1 MKAPTSPEC
10 DDISKSLTTT
20 EPQNSL
26 HQETESENKENLI
39 DSIVSPAP
47 IAKKGRGRAKKNATR
62 VEVLAAEEEVT
73 TGRITRS
80 SVRGGGIPSSPPATR
95 RTTRSRAGKAG
106 RNSKRQVSHAPEVV
120 NVESNNT
127 DTDEDGKIDK
137 GHGLAE
143 NEKEADVNQE
153 SVGNSSTAG
162 TKTTTPPRVRRSTR
176 NAARAVKSYY
186 EASPPHL
193 SSPLLRSQRK
203 NTRNVASPPPK
214 STDDH
219 QPLPSHTT
227 HPPHSTTDVSQPHT
241 STEGVG
247 QSLITPPSQ
256 FSACAATVTKKTKT
270 GTPHPAS
277 LTASP
282 SHSPS
287 TLNNT
292 PSESHSAVNRVRECL
307 VSSVD
312 LMTSQKAL
320 HLMSSPTE
328 LADKTI
334 CNSPLTEWCTA
345 SSTVVKQPPSQS
357 ASASL
362 ENHPAVDTGVDNVAA
377 PHEIGNIPH
386 LSYNDVCTS
395 PVVPAEPDT
404 THPSTLCATVTKKQ
418 SHPSTSELRDSG
430 ISSGRSNEGGDYR
443 ERGSGGTLMM
453 SGGGKRLRSVSLE
466 KISLTEIEAKRMS
479 LSTAPTNAGDPPE
492 EGEEGG
498 EMVDS
503 PDEGEEPFTCFVDM
517 A

>member
-1 MKAPTSPEC
+1 MIDTVVSTAPT
-10 DDISKSLTTT
+10 
-20 EPQNSL
+20 
-26 HQETESENKENLI
+26 
-39 DSIVSPAP
+39 
-47 IAKKGRGRAKKNATR
+47 AKRGRGRAKKNATR
-62 VEVLAAEEEVT
+62 VEVLVAEEEVT

-80 SVRGGGIPSSPPATR
+80 SVRGGAIPSSPPATR

-106 RNSKRQVSHAPEVV
+106 RNPKRQVSHAPEVV

-127 DTDEDGKIDK
+127 DTDEDEKTDK
-137 GHGLAE
+137 GHGLAK

-153 SVGNSSTAG
+153 SVGNSTSVSSNTAG
-162 TKTTTPPRVRRSTR
+162 TKTTSPPRVRRSTR

-203 NTRNVASPPPK
+203 NTRYVASPPPK

-219 QPLPSHTT
+219 QPLPSRTA
-227 HPPHSTTDVSQPHT
+227 HPPHSTTDVSQPHA
-241 STEGVG
+241 SAEGVG
-247 QSLITPPSQ
+247 QSLITSPSQ

-270 GTPHPAS
+270 DTPHPAS
-277 LTASP
+277 LTASL

-287 TLNNT
+287 THNDT
-292 PSESHSAVNRVRECL
+292 PTESHSAVDRVRECL

-320 HLMSSPTE
+320 HLTLSPTE
-328 LADKTI
+328 PADKTI

-357 ASASL
+357 ASVSL
-362 ENHPAVDTGVDNVAA
+362 ENHPAVDTGVDDVAA
-377 PHEIGNIPH
+377 PRKIGNIPH
-386 LSYNDVCTS
+386 LSYNDVCTP
-395 PVVPAEPDT
+395 PVVPAEPDP

-418 SHPSTSELRDSG
+418 SHPSTSESRDSG

-443 ERGSGGTLMM
+443 ERGSGGSLMV
-453 SGGGKRLRSVSLE
+453 SGGVKRLRSVSLE

-503 PDEGEEPFTCFVDM
+503 PDEGKEPCHLFCKLRYGVNQFTNDRGISK
-517 A
+517 AI